1 MSKAIELR
9 NAYKDDFTK
18 AHGVKLGFMSFFVQA
33 ATYGLIK
40 TPLANAVIE
49 GDEIVYRN
57 YVDIAVAVATPS
69 GLVVP
74 VIRDCQAKSFA
85 DIEKVTL
92 YSEPGRTC

>member
-9 NAYKDDFTK
+9 NSYKDDFAKT
-18 AHGVKLGFMSFFVQA
+18 HGVKLGFMSFFVQA
-33 ATYGLIK
+33 ATYGLTK

-92 YSEPGRTC
+92 YSEPC